1 MTAHAERSRSS
12 IQLGRTGAWIGAV
25 GATLH
30 ISRMSRDD
38 VLQRQMFAARVNTD
52 VCITILSISSARH
65 FEPAGFET
73 ILHEAE
79 DVAAVR
85 AAAGVSAGLGG
96 CHTGKIAVYVVEG
109 HLPVMAL
116 QRLLAERPAVLGL
129 AVSGMESEGKPGEP
143 LT

>member
-1 MTAHAERSRSS
+1 M
-12 IQLGRTGAWIGAV
+12 
-25 GATLH
+25 
-30 ISRMSRDD
+30 
-38 VLQRQMFAARVNTD
+38 
-52 VCITILSISSARH
+52 
-65 FEPAGFET
+65 
-73 ILHEAE
+73 HEAE

-96 CHTGKIAVYVVEG
+96 CHTGKVAGYVVEG

-129 AVSGMESEGKPGEP
+129 AVPGMECEGEPGEP